1 MPAGNLHAPD
11 CVAEIVTNDHE
22 VVAT

>member
-1 MPAGNLHAPD
+1 MPAGKLHAPD